1 MSSSL
6 PCSLLRQFHFC
17 PRIPYF
23 CEVLGVR
30 PPQPLWVK
38 QGVDWH
44 RRQERLSHNRTL
56 SRYGLLS
63 AQRHFQCQL
72 ESQTLGIHGVADLV
86 LFTDSETIPVEFKQG
101 SAPLNHGGQIQ
112 LTAYG
117 VLAEERF
124 QLPFKRG
131 FVLVGDSPKAISF
144 PDTTGRRA
152 DLLNT
157 ISRLRQTLDSPLLPD
172 SSASLPQCG
181 QCEYL
186 ARCNDRF

>member
-6 PCSLLRQFHFC
+6 PCSLLRQFLFC
-17 PRIPYF
+17 PRIPF
-23 CEVLGVR
+23 FSEVLGIR

-44 RRQERLSHNRTL
+44 RRQETLSKNRTL

-63 AQRHFQCQL
+63 AHLRFQCHL
-72 ESQTLGIHGVADLV
+72 ESETLGIHGIADLV
-86 LFTDSETIPVEFKQG
+86 LLTETEVVPVEFKQG
-101 SAPLNHGGQIQ
+101 SAPLNRGGQVQ

-124 QLPFKRG
+124 NLPFKRC
-131 FVLVGDSPKAISF
+131 FVLSGDNAKTQSF
-144 PDTTGRRA
+144 PDTPDRRSM
-152 DLLNT
+152 LHNT
-157 ISRLRQTLDSPLLPD
+157 IARLRQTLSAPLLPD
-172 SSASLPQCG
+172 SPASLPQCG

>member
-6 PCSLLRQFHFC
+6 PCSILRQFLFC

-23 CEVLGVR
+23 CEVLGIR

-44 RRQERLSHNRTL
+44 RRQERLSQNRTL
-56 SRYGLLS
+56 SRYGLLC

-72 ESQTLGIHGVADLV
+72 ESETLGIHGIADLV
-86 LFTDSETIPVEFKQG
+86 LLTDSEVIPVEFKQG
-101 SAPLNHGGQIQ
+101 SAPLNRGGQIQ

-117 VLAEERF
+117 ALAEERF
-124 QLPFKRG
+124 KLPFKRS
-131 FVLVGDSPKAISF
+131 FVLVGDSPKAIAF
-144 PDTTGRRA
+144 PDTPDRRA
-152 DLLNT
+152 DLQTT
-157 ISRLRQTLDSPLLPD
+157 IARLHQPLDSPLLPE
-172 SSASLPQCG
+172 STASLPQCG

-186 ARCNDRF
+186 AHCNDRF